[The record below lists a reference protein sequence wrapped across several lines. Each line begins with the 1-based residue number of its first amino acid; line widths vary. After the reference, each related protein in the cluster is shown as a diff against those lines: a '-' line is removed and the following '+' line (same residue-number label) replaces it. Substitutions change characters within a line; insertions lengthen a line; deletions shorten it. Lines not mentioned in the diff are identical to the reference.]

1 MKDWISI
8 KNVFNFAGY
17 AKLRCIDNNIR
28 RPSSVISEVKTVV
41 HGASDSDDDHLHGEA
56 SLMRTKGSM

>member
-1 MKDWISI
+1 M
-8 KNVFNFAGY
+8 FHFAGY
-17 AKLRCIDNNIR
+17 AKLRCIDNNTR

-56 SLMRTKGSM
+56 SLMPTKESM